1 MATNRNAEIAARTNL
16 LNEYLNTHVFQSIVH
31 GGCEDTSVED
41 AADPD
46 YDTDPT
52 NAHPDYADYFHDA
65 DLIH

>member
-41 AADPD
+41 ADDPD
-46 YDTDPT
+46 YDVYP
-52 NAHPDYADYFHDA
+52 ASSYSDYADDFNDA